1 VNKNIAKNSSSNK
14 GLLLKIYSL
23 IIFIFLYSPLL
34 VVLVFSLSPTKTI
47 VGMSGITGKWYL
59 ELIKDKELFKVLL
72 HSLEVGITAVTIA
85 LFLGT
90 SGAFF
95 IVKVNFPGKN
105 LFRAIAI
112 LPFVLPGIIMGLTLL
127 IFFRYIKIPL
137 SMFTILL
144 GHISFTT
151 PLVMFQM
158 ISRLQRMGDTYQ
170 QAAYDLGATPIKTLI
185 YVTLPMM
192 KTALIG
198 AALLAFTVSFD
209 EIVITY
215 FLTGTWMTLPVYLY
229 GMLRFGLSPKVY
241 AISGFIL
248 MLSLVLIILM
258 AKYIG
263 HSEETYKA

>member
-1 VNKNIAKNSSSNK
+1 
-14 GLLLKIYSL
+14 
-23 IIFIFLYSPLL
+23 
-34 VVLVFSLSPTKTI
+34 
-47 VGMSGITGKWYL
+47 
-59 ELIKDKELFKVLL
+59 
-72 HSLEVGITAVTIA
+72 
-85 LFLGT
+85 
-90 SGAFF
+90 
-95 IVKVNFPGKN
+95 
-105 LFRAIAI
+105 
-112 LPFVLPGIIMGLTLL
+112 
-127 IFFRYIKIPL
+127 
-137 SMFTILL
+137 
-144 GHISFTT
+144 
-151 PLVMFQM
+151 
-158 ISRLQRMGDTYQ
+158 
-170 QAAYDLGATPIKTLI
+170 
-185 YVTLPMM
+185 MM